1 MYGMVN
7 KGIEEMICRHHGE
20 AVWEQVRTQAGMD
33 IEVFISNEAYPDELT
48 YRLVGAAA
56 GILGRP
62 VGELLEDFGEH
73 WVLHTAQDGYGGLLD
88 AAGTNLR
95 EFLINLPDFHTRV
108 GMIFPDLRPPGF
120 RCTDLADRSL
130 HLHYHTHRPGM
141 TRFVLGLLRGLGKRF
156 HTPTTIRVLEARD
169 HGADHD
175 VFLVEWDSPPPR
187 TGA

>member
-20 AVWEQVRTQAGMD
+20 AVWEQVRTQAGMEV
-33 IEVFISNEAYPDELT
+33 EVFISNEAYPDELT
-48 YRLVGAAA
+48 YRLVTAAA

-62 VGELLEDFGEH
+62 VGEFLEDFGEH
-73 WVLHTAQDGYGGLLD
+73 WVLHTARDGYGGLLD
-88 AAGTNLR
+88 AAGGDLR
-95 EFLINLPDFHTRV
+95 EFLLSLPDFHTRV

-156 HTPTTIRVLEARD
+156 HTPTSIRLLEARD

-175 VFLVEWDSPPPR
+175 VFLVEWESPNPP